1 MNERDIKK
9 HELIGLEAEIVESR
23 NMSQIGIKGK
33 VIDET
38 QKMIKI
44 ETEKEEKKIAK
55 EGSVFVFTLPQGK
68 KVEIKGDEIKTRPE
82 ERIRKC

>member
-1 MNERDIKK
+1 MNKRDIKK
-9 HELIGLEAEIVESR
+9 HELIGLETKVIESK

-44 ETEKEEKKIAK
+44 ETGKEEKKIAK
-55 EGSVFVFTLPQGK
+55 KGSVFVFTLSEGK
-68 KVEIKGDEIKTRPE
+68 KVEIKGDKIKARPE